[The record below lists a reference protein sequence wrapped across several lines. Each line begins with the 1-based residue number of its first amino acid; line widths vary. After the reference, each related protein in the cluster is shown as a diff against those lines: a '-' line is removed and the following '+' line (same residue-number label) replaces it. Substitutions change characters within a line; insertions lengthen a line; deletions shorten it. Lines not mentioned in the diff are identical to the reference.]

1 MEKEKKIIDT
11 FCITPFDPK
20 LTYASD
26 PEAEETVALQRA
38 EKYASFSFEEEEYTT
53 IYNMLFA
60 TNDVAKT
67 ACFTGWPAAGK
78 STFAKWMCAKA
89 GIPAIEI
96 LGSQTNMDQIFGANG
111 VKSDGSIGFIPGQA
125 TLAVKHGKGLIIN
138 EADGLVP
145 ELQLTLYPLM
155 DGSSYF
161 VEPTTQQKI
170 KVHPNFRLF
179 LTLNNDRSVGLNK
192 FNPALVSRCHIH
204 KDWPKPST
212 SDLTKLLE
220 KCYPFLAK
228 AKGNFLEEVAKMSEI
243 ADNFGLK
250 IKARYEITLRQLQSF
265 VNYILVQGSRC
276 TDRAEFSVI
285 VKSAFFLNVLN
296 MVTSFSP
303 SNSKQVDDAL
313 KSSGEIGVFLS
324 TLTNAWFSGSTFSVD
339 EMSAPEADAPTTLEV
354 SGESASEKTEAATLE
369 EGEPASEK
377 AEEETL
383 IAPDSRDP
391 VSVSAEIEAAL
402 EKLDK
407 LEFLDCM
414 AEDSAPAP
422 AKAEPASS
430 TGETTTLPAGVL
442 VFASEGAHVISAE
455 VPSFESLSAY
465 TAEDYAKRTGEG
477 KED

>member
-1 MEKEKKIIDT
+1 MGKEKKITET

-20 LTYASD
+20 LTYALD
-26 PEAEETVALQRA
+26 PEAEETVVLQRA
-38 EKYASFSFEEEEYTT
+38 EKYASFSFEEEEFTT

-89 GIPAIEI
+89 GIPSVEI

-125 TLAVKHGKGLIIN
+125 TLAVKNGKGLIIN

-145 ELQLTLYPLM
+145 ELQLSLYPLM

-170 KVHPNFRLF
+170 KVHPNFRLI

-212 SDLTKLLE
+212 SDLTKTLK

-228 AKGNFLEEVAKMSEI
+228 AKGGFLKEVARMSDI
-243 ADNFGLK
+243 SDNFGLK

-265 VNYILVQGSRC
+265 VNYIIVQGSRC
-276 TDRAEFSVI
+276 TDQVEFSTI

-296 MVTSFSP
+296 MVTGFSP

-313 KSSGEIGVFLS
+313 KASGEIDLFLAS
-324 TLTNAWFSGSTFSVD
+324 LTTAWFASERTVSV
-339 EMSAPEADAPTTLEV
+339 EEKSAPEAEKPHLEV
-354 SGESASEKTEAATLE
+354 SDPEGSESI
-369 EGEPASEK
+369 PEK

-383 IAPDSRDP
+383 VAPDSRDP
-391 VSVSAEIEAAL
+391 VSIAAEIDAAL
-402 EKLDK
+402 EKLD
-407 LEFLDCM
+407 FLDCM

-422 AKAEPASS
+422 AEAEPASS
-430 TGETTTLPAGVL
+430 AVAESTLPPGAL
-442 VFASEGAHVISAE
+442 VFASEGEDRISAE

-465 TAEDYAKRTGEG
+465 TAFDYSKRTKEI

>member
-1 MEKEKKIIDT
+1 MGKEKKITET

-89 GIPAIEI
+89 GIPSVEI

-125 TLAVKHGKGLIIN
+125 TLAVKNGKGLIIN

-145 ELQLTLYPLM
+145 ELQLSLYPLM

-170 KVHPNFRLF
+170 KVHPNFRLI

-204 KDWPKPST
+204 KDWPKPTT
-212 SDLTKLLE
+212 SDLTKTLK

-228 AKGNFLEEVAKMSEI
+228 PNDNFLKEVAKMSEV

-265 VNYILVQGSRC
+265 VNYVMVQGSGC
-276 TDRAEFSVI
+276 TDQEKFSAI

-296 MVTSFSP
+296 MVTGFSP
-303 SNSKQVDDAL
+303 SNSKQVDEAL
-313 KSSGEIGVFLS
+313 KSSGEIDLLFAS
-324 TLTNAWFSGSTFSVD
+324 LTKAWFESAPSRSV
-339 EMSAPEADAPTTLEV
+339 EEKSAPEAEAPTLEV
-354 SGESASEKTEAATLE
+354 SEKTEAPTS
-369 EGEPASEK
+369 EGSESIPEK

-383 IAPDSRDP
+383 VAPDSRDP
-391 VSVSAEIEAAL
+391 VSVAADIAAAL
-402 EKLDK
+402 EKLEK
-407 LEFLDCM
+407 LDFLDCM
-414 AEDSAPAP
+414 AEESAPAP
-422 AKAEPASS
+422 AEAEPASS
-430 TGETTTLPAGVL
+430 ADAESTLPPGALVFTGEG
-442 VFASEGAHVISAE
+442 EDRISAE
-455 VPSFESLSAY
+455 VSSFESLAAY
-465 TAEDYAKRTGEG
+465 TAFDYARRTKEI

>member
-1 MEKEKKIIDT
+1 MGKEKKIIDT

-265 VNYILVQGSRC
+265 VNYILVQGFRC
-276 TDRAEFSVI
+276 TDRAEFSAI

-313 KSSGEIGVFLS
+313 KSSGEIGVFLA
-324 TLTNAWFSGSTFSVD
+324 TLTNAWFSGRTFSVD
-339 EMSAPEADAPTTLEV
+339 EMSAPEAEAHATLEV

-369 EGEPASEK
+369 AGESVPEK
-377 AEEETL
+377 AEEAAPEVVEIVPEKPSVLTD
-383 IAPDSRDP
+383 IAD
-391 VSVSAEIEAAL
+391 AM
-402 EKLDK
+402 KK

-414 AEDSAPAP
+414 KEDIASAL

-430 TGETTTLPAGVL
+430 AVTESTLPAGAL
-442 VFASEGAHVISAE
+442 VFAAEGADRISAE

-465 TAEDYAKRTGEG
+465 TAEDYAKRTGKIE
-477 KED
+477 ED